1 MNFLKPLKYII
12 LMSQIPDDLK
22 EFIYIILGI
31 EFPIK
36 KRIWFRGKSDSLFW
50 SNTLSDNW
58 SREIFS
64 ASLTQKEL
72 HVKTNLENPKEDE
85 RNFLIIRSINKRVV
99 LTHNPI
105 FMLIFISLQETG
117 ISGTAASPIPG
128 RSTITQ
134 RAKEAPWLS
143 HETSKPC

>member
-64 ASLTQKEL
+64 ASLT
-72 HVKTNLENPKEDE
+72 
-85 RNFLIIRSINKRVV
+85 
-99 LTHNPI
+99 
-105 FMLIFISLQETG
+105 
-117 ISGTAASPIPG
+117 
-128 RSTITQ
+128 
-134 RAKEAPWLS
+134 
-143 HETSKPC
+143 